1 MIVQYLSR
9 VWGAEMW
16 PGANQGVPVQ
26 GGEEAAGLLDGP
38 RLQVQRNFQNLLNP
52 SINVE
57 CQNKLLLFS
66 MAVAPVE
73 LSQETTTENSTLAA
87 VEIAEEEEVD
97 TFLQVTFPPQ
107 IYSCCVAK
115 TL

>member
-1 MIVQYLSR
+1 
-9 VWGAEMW
+9 MW

-38 RLQVQRNFQNLLNP
+38 GLQVQQNFQNWLNWP
-52 SINVE
+52 NVE

-97 TFLQVTFPPQ
+97 TFLQVTFFQNLQLLCSQDP
-107 IYSCCVAK
+107 
-115 TL
+115 